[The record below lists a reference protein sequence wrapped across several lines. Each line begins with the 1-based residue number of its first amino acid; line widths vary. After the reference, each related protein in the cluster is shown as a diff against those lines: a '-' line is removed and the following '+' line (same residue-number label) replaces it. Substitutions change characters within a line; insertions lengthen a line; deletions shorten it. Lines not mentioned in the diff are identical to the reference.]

1 MGADGKKSLMLRRFV
16 LYTVIFFFLLS
27 IGAVYLSAKSSEKS
41 DDTLSLHG
49 WVEGTRVT
57 LSSKIPGQITSLPIE
72 EGDLV
77 KAGQR
82 IVEIKSDQIR
92 AQVANADAEI
102 ARSREQHQKA
112 TEEVS
117 VVESAIEGARIDL
130 RLAETR
136 SSAEIARAQARL
148 AEAEAK
154 FAKAGKDYERFRQ
167 LAAKQVISQNKFD
180 GVEEDYQSKKAAL
193 EAASRDLELA
203 KTTRT
208 EISLKQ
214 NAVSTLQRQLASAKT
229 TAAAAAA
236 TMEAAAAKKAEAQA
250 TLDDATLSSPLTG
263 TVIDKVA
270 EPGEQ
275 VMPGSPLA
283 VLVDLNQLYV
293 KTYVEQTDV
302 GKIRL
307 GDTAKIKVDSFPD
320 RTFDGTIYFIASK
333 AEFTPRNIQ
342 MDEFRSRMVYMV
354 KVSVQNPEGLVK
366 PGLPADVNISLNAAR
381 PAGAKTADPVKPA
394 PPSEAKAAN
403 AK

>member
-1 MGADGKKSLMLRRFV
+1 MNADDKKSLMLRRFV
-16 LYTVIFFFLLS
+16 FYTVIFFFLLS
-27 IGAVYLSAKSSEKS
+27 VGAVYLSAKSSAKS
-41 DDTLSLHG
+41 DDALSLHG

-57 LSSKIPGQITSLPIE
+57 LSSKISGQIISLPIE
-72 EGDLV
+72 EGAWV

-92 AQVANADAEI
+92 AQAANADAEI

-112 TEEVS
+112 IQEVS
-117 VVESAIEGARIDL
+117 IVESSIEGARIDL
-130 RLAETR
+130 TLAQTR
-136 SSAEIARAQARL
+136 SAAEIARAQARL

-154 FAKAGKDYERFRQ
+154 FAKAGKDHERFRQ
-167 LAAKQVISQNKFD
+167 LAAQQVISQNKFD
-180 GVEEDYQSKKAAL
+180 AVKEDYQSKEAAL
-193 EAASRDLELA
+193 ESASRDLELA
-203 KTTRT
+203 KTSRT
-208 EISLKQ
+208 EIALKG
-214 NAVSTLQRQLASAKT
+214 NAVSTLQRQLAAAKT

-275 VMPGSPLA
+275 VMPGSPIA

-302 GKIRL
+302 GQIRL
-307 GDTAKIKVDSFPD
+307 GDAAKIKIDSFPD

-342 MDEFRSRMVYMV
+342 MDEVRSRMVYMV
-354 KVSVQNPEGLVK
+354 KVSIQNPQGLAK
-366 PGLPADVNISLNAAR
+366 PGLPADVKIALNQVR

-394 PPSEAKAAN
+394 PPADVKAVN

>member
-1 MGADGKKSLMLRRFV
+1 MNADDKKSLMLRRFV

-27 IGAVYLSAKSSEKS
+27 IGAVYLSVKSSAKS
-41 DDTLSLHG
+41 DDALSLHG

-57 LSSKIPGQITSLPIE
+57 LSSKIPGQIVSLPIE

-92 AQVANADAEI
+92 AQAANADAEI

-112 TEEVS
+112 TQEVS
-117 VVESAIEGARIDL
+117 VVESSIEGARIDL
-130 RLAETR
+130 TLAQTR
-136 SSAEIARAQARL
+136 SAAEIARAQARL

-154 FAKAGKDYERFRQ
+154 FAKTGKDHERFRQ
-167 LAAKQVISQNKFD
+167 LAAQQVISQNKFD
-180 GVEEDYQSKKAAL
+180 AVEEDYQSKKAAL
-193 EAASRDLELA
+193 ESAFRDLELV
-203 KTTRT
+203 KTSRT
-208 EISLKQ
+208 EIALKG
-214 NAVSTLQRQLASAKT
+214 NAVSTLQRQLAAAKT

-275 VMPGSPLA
+275 VMPGSPIA
-283 VLVDLNQLYV
+283 VLVDLSQLYV
-293 KTYVEQTDV
+293 KTYVEQTNV

-307 GDTAKIKVDSFPD
+307 GDAVKIKLDSFPD

-342 MDEFRSRMVYMV
+342 MDEVRSRMVYMV
-354 KVSVQNPEGLVK
+354 KVSIQNPEGLAK
-366 PGLPADVNISLNAAR
+366 PGLPADVKIALNQAR
-381 PAGAKTADPVKPA
+381 PAGAKTADPVKPV
-394 PPSEAKAAN
+394 PPADAKAAN